1 MVFGQILYKFNFII
15 QFRETDLYKKKKKT
29 RKRKKSQRKKWRKG
43 QRKGKWVEK
52 KGESETER
60 G

>member
-15 QFRETDLYKKKKKT
+15 QFRETDFYKKKEKT
-29 RKRKKSQRKKWRKG
+29 RKRKMSQRKKWRKG
-43 QRKGKWVEK
+43 QRKGKWVQK
-52 KGESETER
+52 KGESEIER